1 MSNSTNS
8 QTSQPQ
14 LQESQIPEPPEE
26 FKKVIQDFISDM
38 INTFPEYESIIN
50 KWWKVKSFENI
61 EDQEERNVEIE
72 KDKEKRIHFIFNH
85 CIRVY
90 PERFFDILY
99 KNAEMFLDDSSAN
112 TDFLPGISFKY
123 LWQLEITE
131 KTRETIWKYLQLIS
145 LSVIGSVH
153 NKEAFGN
160 TAKLFENIDENDF
173 KEKLEETL
181 EKMQELFENNFDESG
196 EDNLGDESKCGTGSG
211 INMENIPSANDI
223 HSHINSMLNGK
234 IGVLA
239 KEIAEETASDLNIDM
254 DNAGDIKGV
263 FQNLFKNPGK
273 LMGMVKNV
281 GEKLDK
287 KIKSGDIKESELIAE
302 ASQIMNNMKNMPG
315 MGDIQSML
323 GKMGMGGAGGK
334 MNMNAMQSK
343 LQKNMKMAQMKER
356 MKNKTDAKTQ
366 AQAQAQAQTSNQ
378 NSAPALTDEQLFS
391 VFSTGEKVE
400 RTPVGAK
407 PTKNKKNKN
416 KKK

>member
-8 QTSQPQ
+8 QTP
-14 LQESQIPEPPEE
+14 ESQIPEAPEE
-26 FKKVIQDFISDM
+26 FKKVVQDFINDM
-38 INTFPEYESIIN
+38 VITFPEYENIIN
-50 KWWKVKSFENI
+50 KWWKAKSFDKI
-61 EDQEERNVEIE
+61 EDIEERKSEVE
-72 KDKEKRIHFIFNH
+72 KDTEKNIKFIFNH

-99 KNAEMFLDDSSAN
+99 KNAEMFDNDSSVN

-123 LWQLEITE
+123 LWQLDISE

-181 EKMQELFENNFDESG
+181 EKMQELFDGNFDSNNET
-196 EDNLGDESKCGTGSG
+196 NLGGETNNGTGTGTGTG
-211 INMENIPSANDI
+211 INMENMPSANDI
-223 HSHINSMLNGK
+223 HNHINSMLNGK

-239 KEIAEETASDLNIDM
+239 KEIAEDTAKDLNIDM

-281 GEKLDK
+281 GDKLDK

-302 ASQIMNNMKNMPG
+302 ASEIMNNMKNMPG

-343 LQKNMKMAQMKER
+343 LQQNMKMAQMKER
-356 MKNKTDAKTQ
+356 MKNKTDARAQ
-366 AQAQAQAQTSNQ
+366 AQAQAQAQASVQ
-378 NSAPALTDEQLFS
+378 NSTPVLTDEQLIS